1 MSDAEIRNYLNQ
13 GFSDLERNVQEKE
26 KQLKEILQNSN
37 RPSTYYPYKW
47 KDLSQVV
54 TKNSDIAHVVIL
66 DHFERNAALSFGP
79 PLTLVSEETQSE
91 SYYGEQTKDNLK
103 YGRGIYINYDKKQ
116 IYRGEW
122 KDNVKCGSGKMNY
135 YLSDCEYDGKWKDD
149 KKCGDN
155 GTLTLKNGDKYVGD
169 FKNDKY
175 HGHGVYTW
183 KNGDFYDGK
192 FKEGKRISGKMVFKA
207 TRPKGT
213 YEGTFSGDL
222 ISGQG
227 TFEYESG
234 EVYSGEFANGKRNG
248 KGTMR
253 YANGDKYEGMWEN
266 DEYSGDGVYF
276 MKDERVAIKGN
287 WVEGTIERNDKVI
300 VYSKQ
305 TKPGSCC
312 DCDYELCN
320 SCCICSACDCP
331 SCSCSSCS
339 CDCDCSSR
347 SYYASQTGFKVVWI
361 IQMILCLLFTI
372 FAIADFI
379 IMPRRGHFATIMYAP
394 YPSTFPLVTDPV
406 SFYIIMVIITVTI
419 FLTFWFLLFKNKL
432 SSEIDTMYEQT
443 IGKLSIIPLA
453 IAWIYTIY
461 TFPIFISPL
470 GMGSTCLIFSLAGFV
485 ITIVIDALEDRVH
498 IGKFVPFIVRRA
510 FISCLMF
517 LHLYVFTTSICYLA
531 VVDAS
536 EKKVKKVLEDSQIA
550 IMFFTILFLGL
561 WGGFRRDQVVNFI
574 SLLWII
580 GMMVNSARGKEVLTK
595 KFRDGTL
602 AITSLGLIA
611 EVVLMGVGQFFCKL
625 DFNWQEQWPF
635 SSN

>member
-13 GFSDLERNVQEKE
+13 NFSDLEKNVTEKE

-37 RPSTYYPYKW
+37 RPATYFPYKW
-47 KDLSQVV
+47 QDLSQVV
-54 TKNSDIAHVVIL
+54 TKNSDIAHVIIL
-66 DHFERNAALSFGP
+66 DHFEKHAALSFGP
-79 PLTLVSEETQSE
+79 PLTLVSKETQSE
-91 SYYGEQTKDNLK
+91 SYYGEQTEDNLK
-103 YGRGIYINYDKKQ
+103 YGRGIHINYDKKQ
-116 IYRGEW
+116 LYKGEW
-122 KDNVKCGSGKMNY
+122 KDNMKCGSGEMNY
-135 YLSDCEYDGKWKDD
+135 YLSECEYDGKWKDNM
-149 KKCGDN
+149 KCGH
-155 GTLTLKNGDKYVGD
+155 GTLKLKNGDEYTGD
-169 FKNDKY
+169 FKDDKY
-175 HGHGVYTW
+175 HGKGKYTW
-183 KNGDFYDGK
+183 KNGDVYDGK
-192 FKEGKRISGKMVFKA
+192 FKEGRRTIGKMIFKA

-234 EVYSGEFANGKRNG
+234 EVYSGEFVNGKRHG

-276 MKDERVAIKGN
+276 MKTERVAIKGN
-287 WVEGTIERNDKVI
+287 WAEGTIERNDKVI

-305 TKPGSCC
+305 TKPNSCC

-320 SCCICSACDCP
+320 TCCICSACD
-331 SCSCSSCS
+331 CSCSSCS

-347 SYYASQTGFKVVWI
+347 GYYTSTGFKAVWVL
-361 IQMILCLLFTI
+361 QMIFCLLFTA
-372 FAIADFI
+372 FVIADFVLLPKRI
-379 IMPRRGHFATIMYAP
+379 HFATIVYAP
-394 YPSTFPLVTDPV
+394 QPSMYPLAVDSI
-406 SFYIIMVIITVTI
+406 SFYIIMVIITGTI

-443 IGKLSIIPLA
+443 IGKLTIIPLA

-461 TFPIFISPL
+461 TFPIVLSPL

-485 ITIVIDALEDRVH
+485 TTIVIDVLEDRVRVD
-498 IGKFVPFIVRRA
+498 KFVPFVVRKA

-517 LHLYVFTTSICYLA
+517 LHLYVFTTSICFLA
-531 VVDAS
+531 IVDS
-536 EKKVKKVLEDSQIA
+536 KQENGNKVRSDSQIS
-550 IMFFTILFLGL
+550 IIFFTILFLGL

-611 EVVLMGVGQFFCKL
+611 EVALMGAGQFLCKL
-625 DFNWQEQWPF
+625 DFNRQEQWPF
-635 SSN
+635 G